1 MSIILKLPCHPETS
15 HGPQASRRNDRGDPR
30 QADRCRAPGVR
41 RQRLRRRLDGRTDRQ
56 RRPHPWR
63 ALPSLR
69 RQEGPAGRRGATD
82 RRRDERPPRRHP
94 RRRQRP
100 LARLPRLQPGLPG
113 DGPGTGDPAHRPARC
128 AGDPRLY
135 QQRGQPV
142 ALPAIDD
149 RTTARA
155 DGQRT
160 DPPRRRRGPGLVAQW
175 RAGGCRAAHRQRRT
189 SAAEPGQGL
198 PGPGRAARRPAHGVK
213 PVDYRIRTSRDE
225 DAALLPA
232 IERSAGES
240 FRLLPELAWIAD
252 AGVAGVDFHRRL
264 IERGSH
270 WLAEDADGQP
280 VGFLAAER
288 CADELHIAELSI
300 AQAHQQQGLGRRLL
314 ERAVTYAHA
323 SHCRALTLT
332 TFCDVP
338 WNAPF
343 YARLGFQRLTWQ
355 EAGERLRAILGHEQE
370 IGFAADSRCA
380 MRLVL

>member
-1 MSIILKLPCHPETS
+1 MARKPRAEMIEETRAKLIE
-15 HGPQASRRNDRGDPR
+15 
-30 QADRCRAPGVR
+30 
-41 RQRLRRRLDGRTDRQ
+41 
-56 RRPHPWR
+56 
-63 ALPSLR
+63 
-69 RQEGPAGRRGATD
+69 
-82 RRRDERPPRRHP
+82 
-94 RRRQRP
+94 
-100 LARLPRLQPGLPG
+100 
-113 DGPGTGDPAHRPARC
+113 
-128 AGDPRLY
+128 
-135 QQRGQPV
+135 
-142 ALPAIDD
+142 
-149 RTTARA
+149 
-155 DGQRT
+155 
-160 DPPRRRRGPGLVAQW
+160 
-175 RAGGCRAAHRQRRT
+175 
-189 SAAEPGQGL
+189 
-198 PGPGRAARRPAHGVK
+198 AARRAFADNGYAGASMDELTASAGLTRGALYHHFGDKKGLLAAV
-213 PVDYRIRTSRDE
+213 VQQIDDEMNLRLGAILAAGEDLWSGFRAYNRAYLEMALEAEIQRIVLRD
-225 DAALLPA
+225 APA
-232 IERSAGES
+232 ILGSPSSEASQLRCLSSMTGQQS

>member
-1 MSIILKLPCHPETS
+1 MARKPRAEMIEETRAKL
-15 HGPQASRRNDRGDPR
+15 
-30 QADRCRAPGVR
+30 
-41 RQRLRRRLDGRTDRQ
+41 
-56 RRPHPWR
+56 
-63 ALPSLR
+63 
-69 RQEGPAGRRGATD
+69 
-82 RRRDERPPRRHP
+82 
-94 RRRQRP
+94 
-100 LARLPRLQPGLPG
+100 
-113 DGPGTGDPAHRPARC
+113 
-128 AGDPRLY
+128 
-135 QQRGQPV
+135 
-142 ALPAIDD
+142 ID
-149 RTTARA
+149 
-155 DGQRT
+155 
-160 DPPRRRRGPGLVAQW
+160 
-175 RAGGCRAAHRQRRT
+175 
-189 SAAEPGQGL
+189 
-198 PGPGRAARRPAHGVK
+198 AARRAFADNGYAGASMDELTASAGLTRGALYHHFGDKKGLLAAVVQQIDDEMNLRLGAILAAGEDLWSGFRAYNRAYLEMALEAEIQRIVLRDAPASAAPTPRPWPGCSTARWWTQPCVSPTPNTRRRAWPGPARPWTCCSTACSWSEK
-213 PVDYRIRTSRDE
+213 PMDYRIRTSRDE

>member
-1 MSIILKLPCHPETS
+1 MKSQWTT
-15 HGPQASRRNDRGDPR
+15 ASEPAATRTPR
-30 QADRCRAPGVR
+30 CS
-41 RQRLRRRLDGRTDRQ
+41 
-56 RRPHPWR
+56 RPSS
-63 ALPSLR
+63 A
-69 RQEGPAGRRGATD
+69 
-82 RRRDERPPRRHP
+82 
-94 RRRQRP
+94 
-100 LARLPRLQPGLPG
+100 QPGK
-113 DGPGTGDPAHRPARC
+113 A
-128 AGDPRLY
+128 
-135 QQRGQPV
+135 
-142 ALPAIDD
+142 
-149 RTTARA
+149 
-155 DGQRT
+155 
-160 DPPRRRRGPGLVAQW
+160 
-175 RAGGCRAAHRQRRT
+175 
-189 SAAEPGQGL
+189 SACCP
-198 PGPGRAARRPAHGVK
+198 K
-213 PVDYRIRTSRDE
+213 
-225 DAALLPA
+225 
-232 IERSAGES
+232 
-240 FRLLPELAWIAD
+240 LAWIAD

>member
-1 MSIILKLPCHPETS
+1 M
-15 HGPQASRRNDRGDPR
+15 
-30 QADRCRAPGVR
+30 
-41 RQRLRRRLDGRTDRQ
+41 
-56 RRPHPWR
+56 
-63 ALPSLR
+63 
-69 RQEGPAGRRGATD
+69 
-82 RRRDERPPRRHP
+82 
-94 RRRQRP
+94 
-100 LARLPRLQPGLPG
+100 
-113 DGPGTGDPAHRPARC
+113 
-128 AGDPRLY
+128 
-135 QQRGQPV
+135 
-142 ALPAIDD
+142 
-149 RTTARA
+149 
-155 DGQRT
+155 
-160 DPPRRRRGPGLVAQW
+160 
-175 RAGGCRAAHRQRRT
+175 
-189 SAAEPGQGL
+189 
-198 PGPGRAARRPAHGVK
+198 
-213 PVDYRIRTSRDE
+213 
-225 DAALLPA
+225 
-232 IERSAGES
+232 
-240 FRLLPELAWIAD
+240 
-252 AGVAGVDFHRRL
+252 DFHRRL
-264 IERGSH
+264 IKRGSH

>member
-1 MSIILKLPCHPETS
+1 MARKPRAEMIEETRAKL
-15 HGPQASRRNDRGDPR
+15 
-30 QADRCRAPGVR
+30 
-41 RQRLRRRLDGRTDRQ
+41 
-56 RRPHPWR
+56 
-63 ALPSLR
+63 
-69 RQEGPAGRRGATD
+69 
-82 RRRDERPPRRHP
+82 
-94 RRRQRP
+94 
-100 LARLPRLQPGLPG
+100 
-113 DGPGTGDPAHRPARC
+113 
-128 AGDPRLY
+128 
-135 QQRGQPV
+135 
-142 ALPAIDD
+142 ID
-149 RTTARA
+149 
-155 DGQRT
+155 
-160 DPPRRRRGPGLVAQW
+160 
-175 RAGGCRAAHRQRRT
+175 
-189 SAAEPGQGL
+189 
-198 PGPGRAARRPAHGVK
+198 AARRAFADNGYAGASMDELTASAGLTRGALYHHFGDKKGLLAAV
-213 PVDYRIRTSRDE
+213 VQQIDDEMNLRLGAILAAGEDLWSGFRAYNRAYLEMALEAEIQRIVLRD
-225 DAALLPA
+225 APA
-232 IERSAGES
+232 ILGSPSSEASQLRCLSSMTGQLRELMDSGRSAGES

>member
-1 MSIILKLPCHPETS
+1 M
-15 HGPQASRRNDRGDPR
+15 
-30 QADRCRAPGVR
+30 
-41 RQRLRRRLDGRTDRQ
+41 
-56 RRPHPWR
+56 
-63 ALPSLR
+63 
-69 RQEGPAGRRGATD
+69 
-82 RRRDERPPRRHP
+82 
-94 RRRQRP
+94 
-100 LARLPRLQPGLPG
+100 
-113 DGPGTGDPAHRPARC
+113 
-128 AGDPRLY
+128 
-135 QQRGQPV
+135 
-142 ALPAIDD
+142 
-149 RTTARA
+149 
-155 DGQRT
+155 
-160 DPPRRRRGPGLVAQW
+160 
-175 RAGGCRAAHRQRRT
+175 
-189 SAAEPGQGL
+189 
-198 PGPGRAARRPAHGVK
+198 
-213 PVDYRIRTSRDE
+213 DYRIRTSRDE

-300 AQAHQQQGLGRRLL
+300 ALAHQQQGLGRRLL

-355 EAGERLRAILGHEQE
+355 EAGGGLRAILGHEQE

>member
-1 MSIILKLPCHPETS
+1 MSIILKPLRHPETS
-15 HGPQASRRNDRGDPR
+15 HGPQASRRDDRGNPR
-30 QADRCRAPGVR
+30 QADRRRAPSVR

-56 RRPHPWR
+56 RRPHPRR
-63 ALPSLR
+63 AVSPLR
-69 RQEGPAGRRGATD
+69 RQERPAGRGGAAD
-82 RRRDERPPRRHP
+82 RRRDESSPRRHP
-94 RRRQRP
+94 GCRRGP
-100 LARLPRLQPGLPG
+100 LERLPCLQPGLPG
-113 DGPGTGDPAHRPARC
+113 NGPGSGNPAHRPARC
-128 AGDPRLY
+128 PGHPRQL
-135 QQRGQPV
+135 QQRGQPT
-142 ALPAIDD
+142 ALPKLDD
-149 RTTARA
+149 RATART
-155 DGQRT
+155 DGQRAG
-160 DPPRRRRGPGLVAQW
+160 PPHRRRGPGLAAQR
-175 RAGGCRAAHRQRRT
+175 RAGGRR
-189 SAAEPGQGL
+189 
-198 PGPGRAARRPAHGVK
+198 
-213 PVDYRIRTSRDE
+213 RTSRDE

>member
-1 MSIILKLPCHPETS
+1 MARKPRAEMIEETRAKL
-15 HGPQASRRNDRGDPR
+15 
-30 QADRCRAPGVR
+30 
-41 RQRLRRRLDGRTDRQ
+41 
-56 RRPHPWR
+56 
-63 ALPSLR
+63 
-69 RQEGPAGRRGATD
+69 
-82 RRRDERPPRRHP
+82 
-94 RRRQRP
+94 
-100 LARLPRLQPGLPG
+100 
-113 DGPGTGDPAHRPARC
+113 
-128 AGDPRLY
+128 
-135 QQRGQPV
+135 
-142 ALPAIDD
+142 ID
-149 RTTARA
+149 
-155 DGQRT
+155 
-160 DPPRRRRGPGLVAQW
+160 
-175 RAGGCRAAHRQRRT
+175 
-189 SAAEPGQGL
+189 
-198 PGPGRAARRPAHGVK
+198 AARRAFADNGYAGASMDELTASAGLTRGALYHHFGDKKGLLAAV
-213 PVDYRIRTSRDE
+213 VQQIDDEMNLRLGAILAAGEDLWSGFRAYNRAYLEMALEAEIQRIVLRD
-225 DAALLPA
+225 APA

-355 EAGERLRAILGHEQE
+355 EAGERLRAIIGHEQE

>member
-1 MSIILKLPCHPETS
+1 M
-15 HGPQASRRNDRGDPR
+15 
-30 QADRCRAPGVR
+30 
-41 RQRLRRRLDGRTDRQ
+41 
-56 RRPHPWR
+56 
-63 ALPSLR
+63 
-69 RQEGPAGRRGATD
+69 
-82 RRRDERPPRRHP
+82 
-94 RRRQRP
+94 
-100 LARLPRLQPGLPG
+100 
-113 DGPGTGDPAHRPARC
+113 
-128 AGDPRLY
+128 
-135 QQRGQPV
+135 
-142 ALPAIDD
+142 
-149 RTTARA
+149 
-155 DGQRT
+155 
-160 DPPRRRRGPGLVAQW
+160 
-175 RAGGCRAAHRQRRT
+175 
-189 SAAEPGQGL
+189 
-198 PGPGRAARRPAHGVK
+198 
-213 PVDYRIRTSRDE
+213 DYRIRTSRDE

-300 AQAHQQQGLGRRLL
+300 AQAHQQQGLGHRLL

-343 YARLGFQRLTWQ
+343 YA
-355 EAGERLRAILGHEQE
+355 
-370 IGFAADSRCA
+370 
-380 MRLVL
+380 

>member
-1 MSIILKLPCHPETS
+1 MARKPRAEMIEETRAKL
-15 HGPQASRRNDRGDPR
+15 
-30 QADRCRAPGVR
+30 
-41 RQRLRRRLDGRTDRQ
+41 
-56 RRPHPWR
+56 
-63 ALPSLR
+63 
-69 RQEGPAGRRGATD
+69 
-82 RRRDERPPRRHP
+82 
-94 RRRQRP
+94 
-100 LARLPRLQPGLPG
+100 
-113 DGPGTGDPAHRPARC
+113 
-128 AGDPRLY
+128 
-135 QQRGQPV
+135 
-142 ALPAIDD
+142 ID
-149 RTTARA
+149 
-155 DGQRT
+155 
-160 DPPRRRRGPGLVAQW
+160 
-175 RAGGCRAAHRQRRT
+175 
-189 SAAEPGQGL
+189 
-198 PGPGRAARRPAHGVK
+198 AARRAFADNG
-213 PVDYRIRTSRDE
+213 YAGASMDE
-225 DAALLPA
+225 LTA
-232 IERSAGES
+232 SAGLTRGALYHH
-240 FRLLPELAWIAD
+240 FGDKKGLLPELAWIAD

>member
-1 MSIILKLPCHPETS
+1 MARKPRAEMIEETRAKL
-15 HGPQASRRNDRGDPR
+15 
-30 QADRCRAPGVR
+30 
-41 RQRLRRRLDGRTDRQ
+41 
-56 RRPHPWR
+56 
-63 ALPSLR
+63 
-69 RQEGPAGRRGATD
+69 
-82 RRRDERPPRRHP
+82 
-94 RRRQRP
+94 
-100 LARLPRLQPGLPG
+100 
-113 DGPGTGDPAHRPARC
+113 
-128 AGDPRLY
+128 
-135 QQRGQPV
+135 
-142 ALPAIDD
+142 ID
-149 RTTARA
+149 
-155 DGQRT
+155 
-160 DPPRRRRGPGLVAQW
+160 
-175 RAGGCRAAHRQRRT
+175 
-189 SAAEPGQGL
+189 
-198 PGPGRAARRPAHGVK
+198 AARRAFADNGYAGASMDELTASAGLTRGALYHHFGDKKGLLAAV
-213 PVDYRIRTSRDE
+213 VQQIDDEMNLRLGAILAAGEDLWSGFRAYNRAYLEMALEAEIQRIVLRD
-225 DAALLPA
+225 APA
-232 IERSAGES
+232 ILGSPSSEASQLRCLSSMTGQLRELMDSGRVRRTDAEA
-240 FRLLPELAWIAD
+240 LAWIAD

>member
-1 MSIILKLPCHPETS
+1 M
-15 HGPQASRRNDRGDPR
+15 
-30 QADRCRAPGVR
+30 
-41 RQRLRRRLDGRTDRQ
+41 
-56 RRPHPWR
+56 
-63 ALPSLR
+63 
-69 RQEGPAGRRGATD
+69 
-82 RRRDERPPRRHP
+82 
-94 RRRQRP
+94 
-100 LARLPRLQPGLPG
+100 
-113 DGPGTGDPAHRPARC
+113 
-128 AGDPRLY
+128 
-135 QQRGQPV
+135 
-142 ALPAIDD
+142 
-149 RTTARA
+149 
-155 DGQRT
+155 
-160 DPPRRRRGPGLVAQW
+160 
-175 RAGGCRAAHRQRRT
+175 
-189 SAAEPGQGL
+189 
-198 PGPGRAARRPAHGVK
+198 
-213 PVDYRIRTSRDE
+213 DYRIRTSRDE

-355 EAGERLRAILGHEQE
+355 EAGERLRAILGYEQE